1 MRSFCAA
8 LAWRLHTGAR
18 RRQVQLRDVLTPRAF
33 VPHSHRTLCTARIS
47 TWPRVVRTARMRT
60 WPRVGR
66 PAVAQVG
73 GHSVRRVH
81 SRRAR
86 RSARLARW
94 FSARTGRAHCTCPGD
109 HGAGRIPRS
118 DGRHAHLPR
127 RPANVSDVGMPTF
140 RARPR
145 PTCAC
150 TTCPAITATRASRAH
165 GRWRPPGRWRRGRS
179 GPVVR
184 WWSGGVF
191 QGQIEDVGDA
201 EVLFH
206 VIVPGSTWRRYC
218 DTSLYHRAVSCL
230 CD

>member
-1 MRSFCAA
+1 
-8 LAWRLHTGAR
+8 
-18 RRQVQLRDVLTPRAF
+18 
-33 VPHSHRTLCTARIS
+33 
-47 TWPRVVRTARMRT
+47 MRT

-66 PAVAQVG
+66 PAVARVG

-127 RPANVSDVGMPTF
+127 RPANVSDVGMPTY

-184 WWSGGVF
+184 WWSGRVI
-191 QGQIEDVGDA
+191 QGQIEDVVDFF
-201 EVLFH
+201 LFVRCH
-206 VIVPGSTWRRYC
+206 HEGPCSGRCRYSTPVVPAAVGIMVVVRCSGRGCMWP
-218 DTSLYHRAVSCL
+218 AVSGASTGAVIR
-230 CD
+230 DQY